1 MPTDYTMYW
10 DFYSEEGESD
20 DEGLDD
26 EVELITQIVTT
37 DAWTTY
43 RNNLA
48 QNMFNN
54 WRLRHSSQT

>member
-10 DFYSEEGESD
+10 DSDSEEGESD

-26 EVELITQIVTT
+26 EVELITQIATT